1 MFALTFTACDDSTST
16 VSVDE
21 KEQVNQEK
29 KSDDSE
35 KKDVTKDD
43 EKKDDG
49 KSYDVEK
56 KDDKKKDGGQT
67 PNLDSLFK
75 NNPQLDSIM
84 AFFRQSSSR
93 RIRNFFRPKP
103 RKPRIFRDFL
113 FQLLREAKQAAFATS
128 LQLAIMRKLKF
139 SVQRHPNQVSD
150 FAFQMREIH
159 GMER

>member
-1 MFALTFTACDDSTST
+1 MFALTFTACDDSTSA

-21 KEQVNQEK
+21 KEQVDQEK

-43 EKKDDG
+43 G
-49 KSYDVEK
+49 KSSDVEK
-56 KDDKKKDGGQT
+56 KDDKKKDGGPK

-128 LQLAIMRKLKF
+128 SQLAIMRKFKF